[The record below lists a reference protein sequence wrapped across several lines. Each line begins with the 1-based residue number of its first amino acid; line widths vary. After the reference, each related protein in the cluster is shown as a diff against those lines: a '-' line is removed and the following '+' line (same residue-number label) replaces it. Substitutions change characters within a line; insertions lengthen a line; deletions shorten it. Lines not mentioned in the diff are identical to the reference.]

1 MFLLQSSLHE
11 KKKRKMK
18 TKKKKRRRRKKKKKK
33 EGRSENRNYLTIENI
48 VYIKNQKA
56 KKVENKT
63 RKESIGIRLC
73 T

>member
-18 TKKKKRRRRKKKKKK
+18 TKKKKRRRRKKKKK

-56 KKVENKT
+56 KRVETKS
-63 RKESIGIRLC
+63 RKEAGKGISWD
-73 T
+73 

>member
-18 TKKKKRRRRKKKKKK
+18 TKKKRRRRKKEKKK

-56 KKVENKT
+56 KKVETKS
-63 RKESIGIRLC
+63 RKEAGKGISWD
-73 T
+73 